1 MYFHFG
7 SRKEQI
13 IFTHVRL
20 KWREVVYDGSDLI
33 RERLPLNMATQL
45 CIFEVFT
52 ILFIYCSV
60 KSKDSRKRL
69 LEDDSDE
76 EDLNI

>member
-1 MYFHFG
+1 MKTEVH
-7 SRKEQI
+7 
-13 IFTHVRL
+13 L
-20 KWREVVYDGSDLI
+20 KSVLIREVVYDGSDLI

-76 EDLNI
+76 EDCKENLSRY